1 MPPTINADL
10 LNLATAI
17 EPEDVSEIASVY
29 KLPVNEE
36 NFLLEAHAK
45 LRPVEFASDGL
56 FVCGLAHYPKPLEES
71 ISQAMAAASRA
82 AMVLSKSSIKIS
94 PLVSQVNT
102 EICIGCG
109 LCSRMCPSETI
120 EIIKDEKGKRPK
132 FYLDRCT
139 RCHQCAD
146 ICPVNAIELT
156 KDYETVGFDRKEMI
170 IE

>member
-1 MPPTINADL
+1 MSYTPELLKNLVKKRATIL
-10 LNLATAI
+10 YPFKELEKVHI
-17 EPEDVSEIASVY
+17 PEG
-29 KLPVNEE
+29 
-36 NFLLEAHAK
+36 F
-45 LRPVEFASDGL
+45 RG
-56 FVCGLAHYPKPLEES
+56 
-71 ISQAMAAASRA
+71 
-82 AMVLSKSSIKIS
+82 KI
-94 PLVSQVNT
+94 VFHRDR
-102 EICIGCG
+102 CIGCG